1 MIHEY
6 LGKFP
11 KIGKGVFIEQSAQVI
26 GEVEIGDNSSIWFNT
41 VVRGDCY
48 HIRIGECTNIQ
59 DCSVIHV
66 TRDRNATIL
75 GDYVSVGHGVI
86 LHGCTVESHCL
97 IGMGAIVMDRVRV
110 GAGSIVGAGALITQG
125 LEIPPQSLVLGSPAS
140 VSRKLSPDEVKGID
154 RYAENYLV
162 YKENY
167 LRKG

>member
-11 KIGKGVFIEQSAQVI
+11 KIGKGVLIEQSAQVI
-26 GEVEIGDNSSIWFNT
+26 GDVEIGDNSSIWFNT

-48 HIRIGECTNIQ
+48 YIRIGECTNIQ
-59 DCSVIHV
+59 DCSVVHV

-97 IGMGAIVMDRVRV
+97 VGMGAIVMDRVRV

-125 LEIPPQSLVLGSPAS
+125 LEIPPQSLVLGSPAR
-140 VSRKLSPDEVKGID
+140 VSRKLSLQEVKDID

-167 LRKG
+167 LRK